1 MQGQSHL
8 LQQGVYGCIFTSKL
22 QCKKNTT
29 VAVDPA
35 KDTSAGTKV
44 NKLLFIDDANTEIE
58 ISRRINQIP
67 YAKHYF
73 IVSESICEPA
83 ASQTETGLNECSV
96 IEGRSLTDFRILS
109 IPYGGVDLK
118 QYKPDVS
125 RFSLTYLFSHLVEA
139 GALMSL
145 FGIVHGDLHEG
156 NIVMDHHG
164 VPRIIDFNISFYAL
178 HREETLR
185 KLPHVHNLEIVQ
197 ESPDY
202 VLVNAISSQMDPYQ
216 VMDSIITK
224 KVGLSHITSILS
236 YRESEMKKDLYE
248 FYHQSESAKSGNLIE
263 WFDSH
268 WHTMDSWAIAYMII
282 QKWKSMMV
290 FPSFTEKVEKDPKK
304 DRMVAVLQ
312 KMTNLNPFRRID
324 CVQAL
329 AEWNPS
335 HHILNLPVAKKWLKS
350 PHTE

>member
-22 QCKKNTT
+22 QCKKNS
-29 VAVDPA
+29 VVIVDHA
-35 KDTSAGTKV
+35 KDANQGAKV

-67 YAKHYF
+67 YSKHYF
-73 IVSESICEPA
+73 VVSESICEPA
-83 ASQTETGLNECSV
+83 NNQTEAGLNECTV

-125 RFSLTYLFSHLVEA
+125 RFSLTYFFSRLVEA
-139 GALMSL
+139 GALMNL

-156 NIVMDHHG
+156 NVVVDNHG
-164 VPRIIDFNISFYAL
+164 VPRIIDFNISFNVKN
-178 HREETLR
+178 REDMMR
-185 KLPHVHNLEIVQ
+185 KLPHVHNLDIVQ

-202 VLVNAISSQMDPYQ
+202 VLINAVSSQLDPYT
-216 VMDSIITK
+216 VMESILEK
-224 KVGLSHITSILS
+224 KVGLSNITSILGVS
-236 YRESEMKKDLYE
+236 QNQMKNDLNE
-248 FYHQSESAKSGNLIE
+248 FYKQSASAKSGNLME

-268 WHTMDSWAIAYMII
+268 WHTIDSWSIAYLII
-282 QKWKSMMV
+282 QRWKTMLV
-290 FPSFTEKVEKDPKK
+290 FPSFMEKLENDVKK
-304 DRMVAVLQ
+304 DQMTAILR
-312 KMTNLNPFRRID
+312 KMTNMNPFMRID

-335 HHILNLPVAKKWLKS
+335 HHILSLPVAKRWLES